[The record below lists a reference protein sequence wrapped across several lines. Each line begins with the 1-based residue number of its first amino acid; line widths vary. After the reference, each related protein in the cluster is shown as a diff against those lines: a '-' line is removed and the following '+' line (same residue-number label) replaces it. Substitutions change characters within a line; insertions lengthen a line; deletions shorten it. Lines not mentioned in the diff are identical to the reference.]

1 MATARTVAKGAAWTI
16 GSSLFSR
23 GLTLVGTLV
32 LIRFVAPVSYGEVS
46 AATVVVGTINQL
58 STLGVGIYAI
68 ATRDATRDDLYHA
81 TFIHVMLG
89 LVAFFLALLLAKPL
103 SPMFGAP
110 NMYQYVPLLACSAL
124 ADRFAFMAERVLIR
138 NLRFKRVSLVRSLG
152 EVVYA
157 VVSVVAAWRGLGGLS
172 IVIGAATRGGIR
184 MIATLIS
191 VKRIEWLQIGPIRY
205 SVLRKIGGYGFQ
217 TALGHLGYYATLKWD
232 NLLVSRYFG
241 AAVMGGYN
249 LAYGLAE
256 IPATQVAE
264 QLTDV
269 MQASYA
275 HMSSEERQRTLL
287 RSFGVIAL
295 VTFPLTVGLG
305 ALAPTLADVFLN
317 KKWAGTGAL
326 LMALS
331 FWFVARSPYAAVSS
345 FITVE
350 RGPRPLIVVE
360 WLTVAVLLAGL
371 LTFGRISPMWACSAV
386 GLAFVT
392 RAFLGMSVAGAAAK
406 VSVPTL
412 LGRLWQPLLA
422 CVPLVAAVFATRFA
436 LHRAGLSSRVVELV
450 LEVLAGGVAYVGAAF
465 VVARGATRDVL
476 SVVRR
481 SRPGS
486 GAAPAPAPPD
496 PPAIEPPRE

>member
-1 MATARTVAKGAAWTI
+1 LTTARTVAKGAAWTI

-32 LIRFVAPVSYGEVS
+32 LIRFVAPSSYGEAS
-46 AATVVVGTINQL
+46 AAVVVVGTINQL

-81 TFIHVMLG
+81 TFIHVVLG
-89 LVAFFLALLLAKPL
+89 LLAFFGALLLAKPL

-124 ADRFAFMAERVLIR
+124 ADRLAFMPERVLIR

-152 EVVYA
+152 EIVYA
-157 VVSVVAAWRGLGGLS
+157 VTSVVAAWKGLGGLA
-172 IVIGAATRGGIR
+172 IVIGNAARAGIR
-184 MIATLIS
+184 MLATLIS
-191 VKRIEWLQIGPIRY
+191 VKRVEWLQIGPIRY

-249 LAYGLAE
+249 LAYSLAE

-264 QLTDV
+264 QITDV

-275 HMSSEERQRTLL
+275 HMSSEERRRTLL

-305 ALAPTLADVFLN
+305 AIAPTLADVFLD

-326 LMALS
+326 LMTLS
-331 FWFVARSPYAAVSS
+331 FLFVVRPPYAAVSS

-350 RGPRPLIVVE
+350 RGPRPLIIVE

-371 LTFGRISPMWACSAV
+371 LTFGRISPLWACGAV

-392 RAFLGMSVAGAAAK
+392 RALIGMSVAGAVAK
-406 VSVPTL
+406 ISLPTL

-422 CVPLVAAVFATRFA
+422 CVPLAAAVFGTRLA
-436 LHRAGLSSRVVELV
+436 LHRVGLSSRVLELA
-450 LEVLAGGVAYVGAAF
+450 LEVFAGAVAYVGAAF
-465 VVARGATRDVL
+465 VVAPGAARDVL
-476 SVVRR
+476 SVARR
-481 SRPGS
+481 SR
-486 GAAPAPAPPD
+486 AAPAPVPPT
-496 PPAIEPPRE
+496 